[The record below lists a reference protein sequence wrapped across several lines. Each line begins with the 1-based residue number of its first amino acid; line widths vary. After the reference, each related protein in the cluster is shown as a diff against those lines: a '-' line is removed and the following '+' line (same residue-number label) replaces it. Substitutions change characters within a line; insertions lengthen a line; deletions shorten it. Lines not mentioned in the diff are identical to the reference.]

1 MWGNTA
7 PTPPRNRRGFL
18 PGDILLQ
25 VDQCKDRLTE
35 SAQMVHLLQKNRRGE
50 ELPTRLPRDG
60 RQLGTAPS
68 RNSRS

>member
-7 PTPPRNRRGFL
+7 PTPPRNSRASF

-25 VDQCKDRLTE
+25 VDQREDRLKE
-35 SAQMVHLLQKNRRGE
+35 SAQMVHLLQKHRLGK